1 MNLKAVANILGKVL
15 LAEAALLLLPLA
27 AALWYR
33 EPLSPFLWTV
43 FILLL
48 AGGGL
53 NAAKP
58 RTADI
63 FAREG
68 FVCVGLS
75 CFLKRSPVLR
85 PREPAS

>member
-1 MNLKAVANILGKVL
+1 MNVKAVANILGKVL

-27 AALWYR
+27 AAAWYR
-33 EPLSPFLWTV
+33 EPLSPFLWTI

-48 AGGGL
+48 AGVGL
-53 NAAKP
+53 NAAAPK
-58 RTADI
+58 TTVI

-75 CFLKRSPVLR
+75 WVLMS
-85 PREPAS
+85 AFGA